1 MAAPGDEGVGST
13 QGLPTPALLP
23 DPTAVPQ
30 SVEHRVLS
38 RDPSAD
44 GECRQP
50 DSGMSSPNT
59 TASVPQ
65 ARFEVGSPASTLSN
79 YDSCHSSQSSTG
91 EKRGGPPGAPAAR
104 ECGARGRRAGGAGP
118 APPDPVPC
126 AGVPEPALADMQAY
140 MDMLD
145 PEMRP
150 RGRGPAGEGPPP
162 PPPPAFPP
170 PPPPPP
176 ATRPPPPPPG
186 YPAPAPPAAPHTAD
200 IYVRAKNNL
209 RHVESQA
216 LRREVRPH
224 APCPLHHAPHTAQGT
239 HHPGGTCHR
248 APIPSEELLPAL
260 GGTVPAGG
268 HIPAK
273 LACTGGAG
281 AQPAARMQQ
290 AGASDA
296 LVAPWH
302 WVGPLHCCTGWGT
315 RQHHANAMAAAPMR
329 PGDATGTLPSWAWAA
344 AQAVTRAASSGVA
357 RATGVGWHSQRCQE
371 LRGLSQACTGKRGA
385 ALHGGLGGHKDAVVL
400 GPP

>member
-1 MAAPGDEGVGST
+1 MRAWGAHRDH
-13 QGLPTPALLP
+13 QGLPTPALTPRLCQ
-23 DPTAVPQ
+23 Q

-104 ECGARGRRAGGAGP
+104 ECGARGRGAGGAGP
-118 APPDPVPC
+118 APPDPLPC

-176 ATRPPPPPPG
+176 TTRPPPPPPG

-224 APCPLHHAPHTAQGT
+224 APCPLHHAPNTAQGT
-239 HHPGGTCHR
+239 YHR
-248 APIPSEELLPAL
+248 E
-260 GGTVPAGG
+260 G
-268 HIPAK
+268 H
-273 LACTGGAG
+273 
-281 AQPAARMQQ
+281 
-290 AGASDA
+290 
-296 LVAPWH
+296 
-302 WVGPLHCCTGWGT
+302 
-315 RQHHANAMAAAPMR
+315 
-329 PGDATGTLPSWAWAA
+329 ATGHPS
-344 AQAVTRAASSGVA
+344 V
-357 RATGVGWHSQRCQE
+357 
-371 LRGLSQACTGKRGA
+371 
-385 ALHGGLGGHKDAVVL
+385 
-400 GPP
+400 